1 MKKYLL
7 SIILLTCTTVVFPQ
21 EMTLEQLKDSA
32 FKNNNSLRAARYDIE
47 ASQLQRREAFTKFF
61 PNVSGTAAWFN
72 SNKHLISTDV
82 NTSEYLSPA
91 MVATLAETLPL
102 EALAALNSPI
112 SINMLKNGKLA
123 GVNAIQPLF
132 AGGQIING
140 NKLAKVGQE
149 VSELKLQLTQDEVEL
164 QTEQY
169 YWQLV
174 SLKEKLHTIE
184 AANQLLADIH
194 KDADVAVRAGVAM
207 RNDLLQVQLRQN
219 DLASQKLKLQN
230 GISLLHMLLAQYC
243 GLHHSSFTIHYPQL
257 FAGDSIITKTDY
269 EPRPTNFQLTALPEY
284 QLLQKQVEATQL
296 QHRME
301 VGSRLPSIGVGVGY
315 NYNDLTERD
324 LSFAMVFATVSV
336 PISDWWGGSYAIK
349 RKKIEHQKAVDQ
361 LNDNIELLTIRM
373 QKSWNDLQEAYSQI
387 ELARQGMRQSEEN
400 LRLNRNF
407 FRAGTGTMSEL
418 LEAQLL
424 SQQTRDKYVEAVA
437 DYHIKLIIYRQ
448 ANGE

>member
-1 MKKYLL
+1 
-7 SIILLTCTTVVFPQ
+7 
-21 EMTLEQLKDSA
+21 
-32 FKNNNSLRAARYDIE
+32 
-47 ASQLQRREAFTKFF
+47 
-61 PNVSGTAAWFN
+61 
-72 SNKHLISTDV
+72 
-82 NTSEYLSPA
+82 

-219 DLASQKLKLQN
+219 DLASQKLKLPERH
-230 GISLLHMLLAQYC
+230 ILVTHASCSVLRTPSFVIHHPLPTAVRWR
-243 GLHHSSFTIHYPQL
+243 LHHY
-257 FAGDSIITKTDY
+257 
-269 EPRPTNFQLTALPEY
+269 TN
-284 QLLQKQVEATQL
+284 
-296 QHRME
+296 
-301 VGSRLPSIGVGVGY
+301 RL
-315 NYNDLTERD
+315 
-324 LSFAMVFATVSV
+324 
-336 PISDWWGGSYAIK
+336 
-349 RKKIEHQKAVDQ
+349 
-361 LNDNIELLTIRM
+361 
-373 QKSWNDLQEAYSQI
+373 
-387 ELARQGMRQSEEN
+387 
-400 LRLNRNF
+400 
-407 FRAGTGTMSEL
+407 
-418 LEAQLL
+418 
-424 SQQTRDKYVEAVA
+424 
-437 DYHIKLIIYRQ
+437 
-448 ANGE
+448 